1 LESGFPET
9 TFRKTNTAKGKT
21 LSWKLN
27 QIFLWLESVFCWPE
41 SVFRWPESILRWLE
55 SVLRWPES
63 VFRWP
68 TFLIANKHRK
78 VWKVVSRK
86 VNSGKQTWPYFFTKF
101 WVTCQSF
108 KPYRIRFLNWIL
120 EKFQFNPYFSNFS
133 INILNWSWNFS
144 IFAIAHWKPW
154 FKSFSL
160 STFYNLI
167 PGFQIMQFEPYQ
179 PSNFQ
184 FLSNWP
190 LILLISTPEL
200 MHLLHFDPWF
210 WNYSIWPSINL

>member
-1 LESGFPET
+1 LKP
-9 TFRKTNTAKGKT
+9 
-21 LSWKLN
+21 
-27 QIFLWLESVFCWPE
+27 
-41 SVFRWPESILRWLE
+41 LRWSEL
-55 SVLRWPES
+55 LRSFTW
-63 VFRWP
+63 RWHLYLASLSA
-68 TFLIANKHRK
+68 FLVKEKDIRTKWCVTH
-78 VWKVVSRK
+78 
-86 VNSGKQTWPYFFTKF
+86 FFTKF
-101 WVTCQSF
+101 WVICQSF
-108 KPYRIRFLNWIL
+108 KPYKIRFLNWIL
-120 EKFQFNPYFSNFS
+120 EKIQFNPYFSNFS
-133 INILNWSWNFS
+133 IDILNWSWNFS

-210 WNYSIWPSINL
+210 WNYSIWPLINL